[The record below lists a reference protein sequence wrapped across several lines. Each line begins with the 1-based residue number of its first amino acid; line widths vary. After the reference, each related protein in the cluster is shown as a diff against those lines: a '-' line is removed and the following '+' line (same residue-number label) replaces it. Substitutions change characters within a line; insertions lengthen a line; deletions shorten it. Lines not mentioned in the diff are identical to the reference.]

1 MSTIDMWKGTLV
13 FKVTLIIGGFTLF
26 SANNTLVFVV
36 GGLVLLLVNCLL
48 IFRQGQGMGHVSCG
62 VLKSIERTQGNVG
75 VSGVDEK
82 TRRTAWSVQA
92 GIKGIFAGAIVPYL
106 ASCVYIICTLCNASD
121 MVQFVSRVVAWIF
134 SIPYWPFIAM
144 WHENFVDLTFDVI
157 LVLMV
162 GPFILPVF
170 QFLGYLQGPKFWEK
184 TEQAMADGKRR
195 AKARSRIVKKN
206 KDNRPRWERP
216 EI

>member
-1 MSTIDMWKGTLV
+1 
-13 FKVTLIIGGFTLF
+13 
-26 SANNTLVFVV
+26 
-36 GGLVLLLVNCLL
+36 
-48 IFRQGQGMGHVSCG
+48 
-62 VLKSIERTQGNVG
+62 
-75 VSGVDEK
+75 
-82 TRRTAWSVQA
+82 
-92 GIKGIFAGAIVPYL
+92 
-106 ASCVYIICTLCNASD
+106 
-121 MVQFVSRVVAWIF
+121 
-134 SIPYWPFIAM
+134 M